1 VLVGV
6 LFWVLAVCGAL
17 GTLVRA
23 ATLVRT
29 TWRGVFVG
37 AVLGAAGALGLFA
50 LGRWGWAL
58 VPTLGVVGVALGTAA
73 TAAFT
78 AAGGAIPRHAHGVGF
93 GFLSSAALIGS
104 ALSPVLA
111 GVLAAGSIRV
121 VFLAGAALLALLVPL
136 VRLVMVERGGP
147 AAPAPPAD
155 EE

>member
-1 VLVGV
+1 
-6 LFWVLAVCGAL
+6 
-17 GTLVRA
+17 
-23 ATLVRT
+23 
-29 TWRGVFVG
+29 
-37 AVLGAAGALGLFA
+37 
-50 LGRWGWAL
+50 
-58 VPTLGVVGVALGTAA
+58 
-73 TAAFT
+73 
-78 AAGGAIPRHAHGVGF
+78 VGF